1 MRGHVEIEN
10 LAIRHVKFWTH
21 SSCSW
26 SARSSLI
33 LLVSSNH
40 TLKRQCWE
48 HLQIFI
54 GAYQS
59 CPRLGSR
66 VRTELFRQ
74 SEGPSVWSLNCLS
87 VGRYGNS
94 TFRSHCIVQIS
105 AARRIPLKR
114 WSVAKCLG
122 KASTPVCHLI
132 FTSFPGSYQI
142 VNFVTCGS
150 PGFCIWR
157 GVEIWGKSSESWQG
171 QLVSLLEVN
180 PGTFSLQ
187 HLGTQPGFRKV
198 NLLTYSVLHFLIIV
212 RAKISLS
219 LNQSH
224 SENILS

>member
-1 MRGHVEIEN
+1 MSWWFSSSHSGGHVEIAN

-26 SARSSLI
+26 SARSNLI

-48 HLQIFI
+48 YLQIFI

-74 SEGPSVWSLNCLS
+74 SEGPSMWSLNCLS
-87 VGRYGNS
+87 VGHYGNS

-122 KASTPVCHLI
+122 KASTPVCHLT
-132 FTSFPGSYQI
+132 FTSFPRSYHLFILSLVDHLGSVY
-142 VNFVTCGS
+142 G
-150 PGFCIWR
+150 GEW
-157 GVEIWGKSSESWQG
+157 KSEAKV
-171 QLVSLLEVN
+171 LN
-180 PGTFSLQ
+180 PG
-187 HLGTQPGFRKV
+187 KV
-198 NLLTYSVLHFLIIV
+198 NWFL
-212 RAKISLS
+212 S
-219 LNQSH
+219 
-224 SENILS
+224 